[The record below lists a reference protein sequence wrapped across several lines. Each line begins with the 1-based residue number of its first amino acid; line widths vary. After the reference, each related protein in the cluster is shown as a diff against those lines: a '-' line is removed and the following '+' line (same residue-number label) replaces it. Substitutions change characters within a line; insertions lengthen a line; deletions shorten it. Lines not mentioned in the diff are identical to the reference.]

1 MTNSWAFTRIL
12 ILCTVLLAGIL
23 TTLPA
28 NAKFED
34 GVQAYLAQDYDAA
47 LDAWRPLA
55 EDGHAEAQFGVGLCY
70 ENGRS
75 VERNL
80 ALAAVWYHKAA
91 EQGLDEA
98 QFNLGN
104 LYLNAEGVPQ
114 DLVEA
119 VHWYRRAAEQG
130 MPHAQ
135 VNLGYSYETGSGVA
149 KNAEKAVSWYRRAAE
164 QNFSQAQ
171 YYLGAAYERGSGVE
185 EDLPVAAAW
194 YQRAAD
200 QGVVLAIKH
209 LDVLIDKGIEPA
221 VIIESGTPAKQDPA
235 EPEAPALTEEAPPEL
250 PAAADVE
257 VEPAAADVE
266 VKETN
271 LIESPPP
278 PEPEAASATVAQTAT
293 AEAPVNDTAADKP
306 VSTTPEP
313 APATARAGERV
324 EILIGSFRLR
334 LASYRQPANA
344 EKGWDILSAKHS
356 DLLANFNYAVAEVD
370 LGAEKGIYHRL
381 EAGPAGSL
389 AEAQAV
395 CAEIKVRGDNCVVV
409 QP

>member
-28 NAKFED
+28 DAKFED
-34 GVQAYLAQDYDAA
+34 GVQAYLAQNYDAA
-47 LDAWRPLA
+47 LDAWRRLA
-55 EDGHAEAQFGVGLCY
+55 EDGHAEAQFGFGLCY

-185 EDLPVAAAW
+185 EDLPLAAAW
-194 YQRAAD
+194 YRRAAD
-200 QGVVLAIKH
+200 QGIVLAVSR
-209 LDVLIDKGIEPA
+209 LEVLTRKGIEPA
-221 VIIESGTPAKQDPA
+221 VIVASGRPTKYDPDAPEGPAMA
-235 EPEAPALTEEAPPEL
+235 ERAPPEAM
-250 PAAADVE
+250 AAKD
-257 VEPAAADVE
+257 E
-266 VKETN
+266 VKEAN
-271 LIESPPP
+271 LIESALP
-278 PEPEAASATVAQTAT
+278 PEPEAPSEAAVQTAATEEPADEIAVQNKIATEIETET
-293 AEAPVNDTAADKP
+293 AMAA
-306 VSTTPEP
+306 

-324 EILIGSFRLR
+324 ETLIGSFRLR

-344 EKGWDILSAKHS
+344 EKGWTILSTKHS
-356 DLLANFNYAVAEVD
+356 DLLAGYNYAIAEVD

-381 EAGPAGSL
+381 EAGPARLL
-389 AEAQAV
+389 AEAQAL
-395 CAEIKVRGDNCVVV
+395 CAQIKARGDNCVVV
-409 QP
+409 GP

>member
-28 NAKFED
+28 DAKFED

-70 ENGRS
+70 ENARS

-104 LYLNAEGVPQ
+104 LYLSAEGVPQ

-185 EDLPVAAAW
+185 EDLPLAAAW
-194 YQRAAD
+194 YGRAAD
-200 QGVVLAIKH
+200 QGIVLAVSR
-209 LDVLIDKGIEPA
+209 LEVLTRKGIEPA
-221 VIIESGTPAKQDPA
+221 VIVASGRPIKYDPDAPEGPAMA
-235 EPEAPALTEEAPPEL
+235 ERAPPE
-250 PAAADVE
+250 
-257 VEPAAADVE
+257 
-266 VKETN
+266 
-271 LIESPPP
+271 
-278 PEPEAASATVAQTAT
+278 AT
-293 AEAPVNDTAADKP
+293 A
-306 VSTTPEP
+306 
-313 APATARAGERV
+313 
-324 EILIGSFRLR
+324 
-334 LASYRQPANA
+334 
-344 EKGWDILSAKHS
+344 AK
-356 DLLANFNYAVAEVD
+356 AEVNRD
-370 LGAEKGIYHRL
+370 
-381 EAGPAGSL
+381 
-389 AEAQAV
+389 
-395 CAEIKVRGDNCVVV
+395 
-409 QP
+409 QPD